1 MEGGICELEWLRPH
15 PVTLGCMEF
24 YGFSTHHWDDP
35 WTPGFRVMSLR
46 GVTLPEFAWP
56 RGMWSLPV
64 PSIKG
69 CGRVLCTA
77 DVPPG
82 PAVTAKDR
90 KEATRDSAAF
100 RLHPSWIALSLRPL
114 VSLALGTLEP
124 CYCSFHKATVKP
136 MTRAKTL
143 WFIGVSGTQVCS
155 QHG

>member
-1 MEGGICELEWLRPH
+1 MASALITG
-15 PVTLGCMEF
+15 M
-24 YGFSTHHWDDP
+24 
-35 WTPGFRVMSLR
+35 TPGPQVLGSCLLEESPCQSLH
-46 GVTLPEFAWP
+46 GH

-100 RLHPSWIALSLRPL
+100 RLHPSWIDLSLRPL